1 MKREQ
6 ARRKCHDCC
15 LTFFDG
21 LLEILL
27 ACEASLQVV
36 GTTYLVVVDGLADIV
51 SKEVEPEVEELVERG
66 CFLRV
71 CRLLAVLELEVAIE
85 EQDGTEKLN
94 DHEVFI
100 EFHNSEQ

>member
-1 MKREQ
+1 MEREQ
-6 ARRKCHDCC
+6 ARIKCHDCY
-15 LTFFDG
+15 

-27 ACEASLQVV
+27 AYEAFLQVA
-36 GTTYLVVVDGLADIV
+36 GTTCLVVVDGLADIV
-51 SKEVEPEVEELVERG
+51 VEELVDRG

-71 CRLLAVLELEVAIE
+71 CRLLAVLELEVVAE
-85 EQDGTEKLN
+85 EEDETEKLN

>member
-6 ARRKCHDCC
+6 ARKKCHDCC
-15 LTFFDG
+15 LTIFNY

-27 ACEASLQVV
+27 AYEASLQVA
-36 GTTYLVVVDGLADIV
+36 GTTCLDVVDGSADIV
-51 SKEVEPEVEELVERG
+51 GKEVEHEVEELVERG

-71 CRLLAVLELEVAIE
+71 CRLTAVLELEVAVE
-85 EQDGTEKLN
+85 EQDETEKLN